1 MSDKEIIIHFLKR
14 FTEFPAVKLTAGI
27 FLWVAKLLFGPVFRP
42 VYAAV
47 ICLWL
52 CDTITGYYYARTNPD
67 LKPESRKM
75 YHGLVK
81 LAIYLFL
88 LLLGYQCSLV
98 EITQFIQTIIESF
111 VILTESYSILENLD
125 KIAKLKNVDIPFL
138 NRLISIIQGKLNE
151 TVIGEDESINQKKYR
166 QGAPVNRN

>member
-1 MSDKEIIIHFLKR
+1 MGDKEIVFHCLRR
-14 FTEFPAVKLTAGI
+14 FSEFPAVKLTAGI
-27 FLWVAKLLFGPVFRP
+27 FIWVAKLLFGPVFRP

-52 CDTITGYYYARTNPD
+52 CDTMTGYYYARTNPD
-67 LKPESRKM
+67 IKPESRRM

-98 EITQFIQTIIESF
+98 EVTQFIQTVTESF

-125 KIAKLKNVDIPFL
+125 KIAKLKQIEIPFL
-138 NRLISIIQGKLNE
+138 NRILSIIQGKLNE
-151 TVIGEDESINQKKYR
+151 AVIGEDEAISRKKSYVKGSG
-166 QGAPVNRN
+166 Q